1 MYGPILSFVLVV
13 SKFRIT
19 HGEFLRGREY
29 PVGFSLKRGWL
40 IMNVIAKK
48 RKLRQTSPMASGVC
62 VGTCYMCACRWGIY
76 LMM

>member
-40 IMNVIAKK
+40 IVNVIAKK
-48 RKLRQTSPMASGVC
+48 KIKTNVSYGEWCLCGYMLHVC
-62 VGTCYMCACRWGIY
+62 V
-76 LMM
+76 

>member
-48 RKLRQTSPMASGVC
+48 KN
-62 VGTCYMCACRWGIY
+62 
-76 LMM
+76 